1 MKSFGFGSLRTIV
14 YPRYLAFNPTKALAF
29 CFASLVAFAIN
40 LHGQNLANS
49 SHPGD
54 LPSQVVFASAQVTA
68 INRPNLIPLNVM
80 LSSYSARPGDVVL
93 VAWTMTNASSA
104 NCPPSYTG
112 LHLGFSASAPPAT
125 DPLDLTF
132 ITPEIPA
139 RSAVRQT
146 NSITIPA
153 TAPLGTYYLWVVA
166 DEEKT
171 LNQSSTADDNA
182 RSSALGVE
190 SVRRQ
195 PNLRPLMIELSAPA
209 ARPGDPVTVYWT
221 LTNSGNV
228 TCPASLTG
236 LHLGTSSVA
245 PPVSDGWNFL
255 VTTPE
260 IPANSS
266 VQMTNLAPI
275 PPGTALGTYYVWVV
289 ADDVPTS
296 TLNQSSRNDDAA
308 RSGPLSVVSVVA
320 RPNLVPLDITLSS
333 YSARRGDQ
341 LTVMWTL
348 TNSGTGN
355 CPASTTGLHLGS
367 SATAPPT
374 SDGLNVK
381 VATPAIAAGA
391 SVRITN
397 VVTIP
402 LNNALS
408 TFYLWV
414 VADDVPNSTLNQTSK
429 ADDAARSA
437 ALTIATVV
445 TRPNL
450 LPQTILLSTYSAR
463 PGDQLAVMWTTTNAG
478 SGNCAASLTGL
489 HLGSSATVPPTNDGV
504 NLQVPT
510 PPINAHSAV
519 RQTNLVT
526 IPANTPIGN
535 YYLWVKVDDVVQSTL
550 DQTTRTDDAARSGL
564 LAVLTVVRQPNLLP
578 ENVLLNSDFALPGG
592 EITVRWR
599 MRNSGTATCP
609 TSLTGFRLG
618 VSPSVPPTNDT
629 LNAFLETPEIP
640 PGSSIQQTNRVTI
653 PANTPAGLY
662 YLWVIADAVENS
674 TLNQSSRS
682 DDAEPSGPLTIAT
695 EAPRPNL
702 VPVNVAL
709 NVTSV
714 APGGQVTLTWTMTN
728 SGTANCPASTT
739 GLHLG
744 TSTNAAPTNDILNLK
759 LATPVINAHTAL
771 QQSRAV
777 TIPAG
782 TAPGT
787 YYLWVVAD
795 DVATSTLNQISRLD
809 DTARSG
815 PLVVGRAT
823 LTSPEP
829 NEIVGAPPIFIWSAP
844 GIANANVYLA
854 RKPAPVL
861 GTDAMV
867 FFDNPTG
874 TNAFR
879 PTSSNWAVA
888 VNALGLAT
896 NYYWTVGSSN
906 AAVREIF
913 AEWRAFKAL
922 PMVHGGTVVPG
933 SGGDFRLQVL
943 APNHAEVIV
952 QGSDLLTNGW
962 VDLGTLP
969 NTNGTVIFTDETAGT
984 RMKRFYRPKP

>member
-1 MKSFGFGSLRTIV
+1 M
-14 YPRYLAFNPTKALAF
+14 
-29 CFASLVAFAIN
+29 
-40 LHGQNLANS
+40 Q
-49 SHPGD
+49 
-54 LPSQVVFASAQVTA
+54 FASAQITA
-68 INRPNLIPLNVM
+68 VNRPNLIPLNVV
-80 LSSYSARPGDVVL
+80 LSSYSARPGDVIN
-93 VAWTMTNASSA
+93 VAWTMTNAGSA
-104 NCPPSYTG
+104 NCPASFTG
-112 LHLGFSASAPPAT
+112 LHLGTSASAPPLT
-125 DPLDLTF
+125 DPLDLIF

-153 TAPLGTYYLWVVA
+153 NAPFGTYYLWVVA

-236 LHLGTSSVA
+236 LHLGTSAVT
-245 PPVSDGWNFL
+245 PPVNDSWNFL

-260 IPANSS
+260 ISANSS
-266 VQMTNLAPI
+266 VQMSLAVPI
-275 PPGTALGTYYVWVV
+275 PPGTPLGTYYVWVV
-289 ADDVPTS
+289 ADDVPDS
-296 TLNQSSRNDDAA
+296 TLNQSSRTDDAA
-308 RSGPLSVVSVVA
+308 RSGPLSVVSVVT
-320 RPNLVPLDITLSS
+320 RPNLVPLDVTLSS

-348 TNSGTGN
+348 TNSGAGN

-374 SDGLNVK
+374 TDGLNVK
-381 VATPAIAAGA
+381 VATPAIPAGG

-402 LNNALS
+402 LNTALS
-408 TFYLWV
+408 TFYIWV

-450 LPQTILLSTYSAR
+450 LPQNILLSTYSAR
-463 PGDQLAVMWTTTNAG
+463 PGDQISVMWTTTNAG

-489 HLGSSATVPPTNDGV
+489 HLGTSATVPPTNDGV

-510 PPINAHSAV
+510 PPINAHAAV

-550 DQTTRTDDAARSGL
+550 DQTTRADDAARSGL

-578 ENVLLNSDFALPGG
+578 ENILLNTDFALPGG

-599 MRNSGTATCP
+599 MRNSGTATAP

-618 VSPSVPPTNDT
+618 LSATAPPTNNT

-640 PGSSIQQTNRVTI
+640 PGSSIQQTNRLTI
-653 PANTPAGLY
+653 PTNTPAGLY
-662 YLWVIADAVENS
+662 YVWVIADDVQNS
-674 TLNQSSRS
+674 TLNQTTRA

-702 VPVNVAL
+702 MPLNVAL

-714 APGGQVTLTWTMTN
+714 APGGQVTLSWTMTN

-759 LATPVINAHTAL
+759 IATPVINAHTAL

-777 TIPAG
+777 TIPSG
-782 TAPGT
+782 TPPGT

-795 DVATSTLNQISRLD
+795 DVASSTLNQTSRLD

-815 PLVVGRAT
+815 PLLVGRAT
-823 LTSPEP
+823 LTSPAPGET
-829 NEIVGAPPIFIWSAP
+829 VAAPPTFIWSAP
-844 GIANANVYLA
+844 SVPNANVYLA

-861 GTDAMV
+861 GVDAMV

-879 PTSSNWAVA
+879 PTSGNWAVA

-913 AEWRAFKAL
+913 AEWRPFTAL
-922 PMVHGGTVVPG
+922 PMFGSPTVVPE
-933 SGGDFRLQVL
+933 SGGDFRFQVV
-943 APNHAEVIV
+943 APHHPEVVV
-952 QGSDLLTNGW
+952 QASNLLTNDW
-962 VDLGTLP
+962 TDLGTLQM
-969 NTNGTVIFTDETAGT
+969 TNAIMIFTDDTAGT
-984 RMKRFYRPKP
+984 PAKKFYRPKPQN